1 MPDVEP
7 LAEEIQMTDPSP
19 NPTPPADAGTPA
31 APDPTDS
38 QGALSVPPPVPQ
50 RQPGF
55 LRRLFMSRKKQQALA
70 VQNGYLEMVDLI
82 RAIRSHL
89 DRQETVQTRVL
100 SMLEK
105 VPDTMERQHEVMSLF
120 KQQLENNM
128 ENDRRLTDSMGRL
141 SGTLDAM
148 NESQKASSRTITD
161 LIGRSRETEQLLREV
176 MRRAERRMTFLIV
189 FFLLLVIGGG
199 FYVIHRQNRPVST
212 VAETVAD
219 PAATET
225 PAEPAALPAPEP
237 PAAEADQAENG
248 KAIDPARD
256 WAPASKEKES
266 SSAATPMPREKTT
279 EPKAILPADGKSKS
293 APPAATKPRKKDKAR
308 DKAKPRPAAKP
319 RDPKPTNTDS
329 VQPPA
334 TPAGTVEP
342 ATPSDASAPLPLAP
356 EAADL
361 TLAPLQNALDSS
373 GAEPAPETPVSL
385 P

>member
-1 MPDVEP
+1 MTEP
-7 LAEEIQMTDPSP
+7 NP
-19 NPTPPADAGTPA
+19 NPTPPADGGEST
-31 APDPTDS
+31 APDPTDA

-55 LRRLFMSRKKQQALA
+55 FRRLFMSRKKQQALA

-199 FYVIHRQNRPVST
+199 FYVIHRQNRP
-212 VAETVAD
+212 AA
-219 PAATET
+219 PAAESVIEPAAAET
-225 PAEPAALPAPEP
+225 PAEPAVSPAPEP
-237 PAAEADQAENG
+237 PAPDTPAPAPEAKPPGSNKTA
-248 KAIDPARD
+248 DPARD
-256 WAPASKEKES
+256 LAPDPIGKKS
-266 SSAATPMPREKTT
+266 
-279 EPKAILPADGKSKS
+279 EPEAILPAAKDKKS
-293 APPAATKPRKKDKAR
+293 APTASAKPRKKDKVR
-308 DKAKPRPAAKP
+308 DKPKDRPAAKP
-319 RDPKPTNTDS
+319 REPKPPKADL
-329 VQPPA
+329 PPA
-334 TPAGTVEP
+334 APAETAEP
-342 ATPSDASAPLPLAP
+342 ATPSDASAPLPLPP

-361 TLAPLQNALDSS
+361 TLAPLQKALDSS